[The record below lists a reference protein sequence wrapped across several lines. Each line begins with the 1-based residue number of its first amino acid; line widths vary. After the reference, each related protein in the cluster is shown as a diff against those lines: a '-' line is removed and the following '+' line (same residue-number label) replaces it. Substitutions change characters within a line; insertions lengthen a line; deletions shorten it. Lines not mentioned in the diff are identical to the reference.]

1 MNLAQLIDLAEMA
14 TVRRALRA
22 SAHSKAQCSAALST
36 QAGTL
41 SWCLQSS
48 LHHSL
53 AARSAE
59 CARRTSSCGRSAML
73 RRRSPRCSATRCRR
87 RHVVGRLRC
96 CCCKVLCASWL
107 HPPSSCAARVNSPTA
122 ALLGPTVCAPLGT
135 TVCAC
140 LPANLP
146 QHCTALHCTAQH
158 STAQHSPPYSATT
171 PAVCNCRRRC
181 TTAEYRRGMCAV
193 VPPLFVALHVSIRE
207 NSDWRLIGR
216 SRSASTV
223 RCISRNVCV
232 SLVCLWCCVSVRC
245 PHCIH

>member
-22 SAHSKAQCSAALST
+22 SAHCKAQCSAALST

-73 RRRSPRCSATRCRR
+73 RRRSPRCSARRCRR

-122 ALLGPTVCAPLGT
+122 AQGHVCPTGHDSLRMSTSQSP
-135 TVCAC
+135 
-140 LPANLP
+140 PAL
-146 QHCTALHCTAQH
+146 HCTALHCTAQH
-158 STAQHSPPYSATT
+158 STAQPPIQCHNSRCLQLPPQVYYCIVPSGDVCCSAS
-171 PAVCNCRRRC
+171 AVC
-181 TTAEYRRGMCAV
+181 CA
-193 VPPLFVALHVSIRE
+193 S
-207 NSDWRLIGR
+207 RLNPR
-216 SRSASTV
+216 K
-223 RCISRNVCV
+223 
-232 SLVCLWCCVSVRC
+232 
-245 PHCIH
+245 